1 MAVGKTF
8 SMAHA
13 KLPDAVS
20 AARAPFT
27 GFMLDGGLP
36 VASTLNPGRQVEG
49 DNLVS
54 PNLSRRFVRSSV
66 VTSQPWLSAICA
78 TPAPAPPPG
87 VAPPPGLGAKGP
99 RVPIGG
105 RRSAWTVEV
114 PLHSSY
120 SATVP
125 VHTTASSRPRDVSP
139 RHVRRRVES
148 STMRLAVTGRATPSP
163 ERMPTSPA
171 RLSATPSPL
180 WPPEQVQLQ
189 RLGSPLRFQG
199 CPVAA
204 PATMPVATSAQV
216 MATTTMRHDGYPLST
231 PPMVSTTFSGDS
243 YQPSFIF
250 SGVNPPTR
258 YVSQATQPGER
269 LGFQA
274 QMVEPEFA
282 FSAPARNVNKRRS
295 AWDSAALRDGDSPR
309 PLAALA
315 TKKPL
320 VSRVG
325 SPKSARGQLTVSLSV
340 GDLSQRREAAPR
352 QPAAMHTPA
361 TLPRTPQLSDGPG
374 TVICFGDSLTMGS
387 RDTGHSYPGVLE
399 SLLKGAGHNLTVKNE
414 GIWGDTSTEMQ
425 TRLPRVIAEHARSGR
440 VAFILILAGTN
451 DILRR
456 FGTTSQ
462 IVARVRQLH
471 SIAGNAPYMPQ
482 VGILTLPPLKA
493 ATDAKNSLLEVN
505 TGLRKACA
513 QQVGLQRP
521 FLVEL
526 ESVDVNLSTD
536 GVHFADSGY
545 SDFALRAFEA
555 MKPLLAKQQQLIAS
569 TPCRHG

>member
-1 MAVGKTF
+1 
-8 SMAHA
+8 
-13 KLPDAVS
+13 
-20 AARAPFT
+20 
-27 GFMLDGGLP
+27 
-36 VASTLNPGRQVEG
+36 
-49 DNLVS
+49 
-54 PNLSRRFVRSSV
+54 
-66 VTSQPWLSAICA
+66 
-78 TPAPAPPPG
+78 
-87 VAPPPGLGAKGP
+87 
-99 RVPIGG
+99 
-105 RRSAWTVEV
+105 
-114 PLHSSY
+114 
-120 SATVP
+120 
-125 VHTTASSRPRDVSP
+125 VHTAASGPKELSP
-139 RHVRRRVES
+139 RHVRRRIES
-148 STMRLAVTGRATPSP
+148 STMRFAVTGCPSPPP

-171 RLSATPSPL
+171 RLSATPSP
-180 WPPEQVQLQ
+180 PEQLQVQ

-204 PATMPVATSAQV
+204 PATVPGPTSAQV
-216 MATTTMRHDGYPLST
+216 MATTTMRHDGYPLSA
-231 PPMVSTTFSGDS
+231 PPLVSTTFSGDS

-282 FSAPARNVNKRRS
+282 FSAPARNMNKRRS
-295 AWDSAALRDGDSPR
+295 AWYSAALRDGDSPR
-309 PLAALA
+309 PLPAVAM
-315 TKKPL
+315 KKPL

-325 SPKSARGQLTVSLSV
+325 SPKSARGQLTVSISE
-340 GDLSQRREAAPR
+340 GDFSQRREAAPR

-414 GIWGDTSTEMQ
+414 GIWGDTSTEML

-440 VAFILILAGTN
+440 VAFILILSGTN

-471 SIAGNAPYMPQ
+471 SIAGNAPYTPQ

-493 ATDAKNSLLEVN
+493 APDVRNSLSEVN

-521 FLVEL
+521 FLVDL

-536 GVHFADSGY
+536 GVHFADPGY
-545 SDFALRAFEA
+545 SEFALRAFEA
-555 MKPLLAKQQQLIAS
+555 MKPLIAKQQQLIAS
-569 TPCRHG
+569 SPCRQG